1 MIIALGKFTKY
12 ENNLFDIID
21 DWLWRD
27 RLIFVGS
34 SYLEGCNFLT
44 AAVSTLTNTK
54 GDFTRW
60 CQLDGLWT
68 FVALH
73 GAFELIAF
81 MLCQF
86 KLAQSVQLRP
96 YNAVA
101 FSALIVVFVFI
112 FLIYPR
118 GQSVW
123 FFVPSFGFHNWI
135 FNLFHIIG
143 VVGALGATFAM
154 HYLWVAFFN
163 KCWLHFFMLF
173 VPVTA
178 LRMSALGVVGLAL
191 NLYAYDFVSQDIHTG
206 EDPKFETFYTKNIFL
221 K

>member
-21 DWLWRD
+21 DY
-27 RLIFVGS
+27 

-44 AAVSTLTNTK
+44 AAVSTLTNN
-54 GDFTRW
+54 FTRW

-101 FSALIVVFVFI
+101 FSALIVVFVII

-118 GQSVW
+118 GQSAW
-123 FFVPSFGFHNWI
+123 FFAPSFGVAVIFRLILFFFQGFHNWR

-154 HYLWVAFFN
+154 HYLWVAFSN

-178 LRMSALGVVGLAL
+178 LRMSALGIVGLAL
-191 NLYAYDFVSQDIHTG
+191 NLYAYDFVSQEIHTG
-206 EDPKFETFYTKNIFL
+206 EDPKFETFYTKNIFF
-221 K
+221 